1 MLILQTNVRT
11 QLTRVEKDLADLK
24 QRVQLTRL
32 DLAREQQ
39 VTLHGLGVAVMVRL
53 QMCLCSVPR
62 LQDRQQAGSEAKALR
77 KKLMQ
82 RKVPKS
88 GAPGL

>member
-1 MLILQTNVRT
+1 
-11 QLTRVEKDLADLK
+11 
-24 QRVQLTRL
+24 
-32 DLAREQQ
+32 
-39 VTLHGLGVAVMVRL
+39 
-53 QMCLCSVPR
+53 MCLCSVPR